1 MPGLQ
6 KHTGRKL
13 PVKFIIKLGVTAG
26 LFFLIS
32 RSVNLQAA
40 LASLARLSPAVLAVA
55 IALQLTSTCVSSFR
69 WFLIM
74 RRIGSPQ
81 PFFFFLKSYFKGAF
95 FNQGL
100 PTSIGGDAV
109 RILDC
114 ARVQESAINGFY
126 GVFIDRIVGL
136 AGLLI
141 LNIGA
146 LLIDR
151 TLLPSRVYYA
161 LLVILVLLLSGLV
174 LLFYLRRFSLFSRGK
189 WLGYLGQLSERYF
202 QVYSTPSSMGTQ
214 LGLSVLTHL
223 LAMAA
228 FYVLGVSVGLNYPL
242 TVYLV
247 LVPPVILLTILPIS
261 MAGWGVREGAMIG
274 FFLLIG
280 ADRSKVLSLSILY
293 GLLALVAS
301 LPGLLVYVSQKN
313 RL

>member
-1 MPGLQ
+1 MQDLRE
-6 KHTGRKL
+6 HTGQKR

-40 LASLARLSPAVLAVA
+40 LASLSRLSPVVLAAALV
-55 IALQLTSTCVSSFR
+55 LQLTSTCVSSFR

-74 RRIGSPQ
+74 RKIGSSQ
-81 PFFFFLKSYFKGAF
+81 SFFFFLKSYFKGAF

-114 ARVQESAINGFY
+114 ANVQESTIDGFY

-136 AGLLI
+136 TGLLI

-146 LLIDR
+146 LLINR
-151 TLLPSRVYYA
+151 TLLPPRIYYS
-161 LLVILVLLLSGLV
+161 LLVILVLLFCGLV
-174 LLFYLRRFSLFSRGK
+174 LLFYLRRFSLFCTGK

-214 LGLSVLTHL
+214 LGLSILTHL

-228 FYVLGVSVGLNYPL
+228 FYVLGVSVGLDYPL

-293 GLLALVAS
+293 GLLALTAS
-301 LPGLLVYVSQKN
+301 LPGLLVYISQKN